1 MLERREREVVEKSTR
16 CRILGGTVQLLAQSA
31 PRARKRSLVDEWKC
45 DASNATWI
53 VDRLEN
59 FDLAERRNVPRDR
72 RVELVILTAD
82 VSGDLE
88 PDGDNTG

>member
-1 MLERREREVVEKSTR
+1 
-16 CRILGGTVQLLAQSA
+16 
-31 PRARKRSLVDEWKC
+31 
-45 DASNATWI
+45 